1 MQSNLS
7 ISIISASCLRAR
19 IKASEVIASTT
30 SIGMGFDGDDVD
42 EILGLADAMLE
53 VVGML
58 GGEGVGGLLDLLS
71 LEKTF
76 EMTLRSL
83 DIVFVR

>member
-1 MQSNLS
+1 
-7 ISIISASCLRAR
+7 
-19 IKASEVIASTT
+19 
-30 SIGMGFDGDDVD
+30 MGFDGDDVD